1 MMTRKKVLGG
11 LILFTF
17 LILIAADSL
26 AQTPGVRWRG
36 SGGWG
41 PGTPYSKLYDPK
53 TIETISGEVQSVE
66 RFGPRKGMAYGVHAT
81 VKTDKETISVQLG
94 PGWYVENQDVKIE
107 PKDKVEVKGPRIT
120 FGGKPAIIAAEVKKG
135 DQVLKL
141 RDDNGFP
148 MWSGWRRW

>member
-1 MMTRKKVLGG
+1 MMTRIGFLGG
-11 LILFTF
+11 LILLSFF
-17 LILIAADSL
+17 IVADSL
-26 AQTPGVRWRG
+26 AQPPGIRWRG

-53 TIETISGEVQSVE
+53 TAETISGEVQSVE
-66 RFGPRKGMAYGVHAT
+66 RFGPRKGMVYGVHAT

-94 PGWYVENQDVKIE
+94 PGWYIENQDVKIE

-120 FGGKPAIIAAEVKKG
+120 FGGKPAIIVAEVKKG

-148 MWSGWRRW
+148 VWSGWRRW

>member
-26 AQTPGVRWRG
+26 AQTPGIRWRG

-53 TIETISGEVQSVE
+53 TVETISGEVQSVE
-66 RFGPRKGMAYGVHAT
+66 RFGPRKGMVYGVHAT
-81 VKTDKETISVQLG
+81 VKTDKETISV
-94 PGWYVENQDVKIE
+94 
-107 PKDKVEVKGPRIT
+107 
-120 FGGKPAIIAAEVKKG
+120 
-135 DQVLKL
+135 
-141 RDDNGFP
+141 
-148 MWSGWRRW
+148 